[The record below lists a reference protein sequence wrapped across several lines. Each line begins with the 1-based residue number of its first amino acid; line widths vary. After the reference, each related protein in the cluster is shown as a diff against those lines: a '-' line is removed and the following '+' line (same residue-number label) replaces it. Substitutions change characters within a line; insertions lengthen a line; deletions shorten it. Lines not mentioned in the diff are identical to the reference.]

1 MGSDLITTPP
11 EFENFKFL
19 KISDE
24 QALIDVLEQCGPKL
38 ICSFQQKDNH
48 QILIASLRVLILHCA
63 VEIKVMISILIK
75 VNEP

>member
-1 MGSDLITTPP
+1 MPP
-11 EFENFKFL
+11 EYENFKFL

-24 QALIDVLEQCGPKL
+24 QALFHIASLDVLEQCGPKL
-38 ICSFQQKDNH
+38 ICFFQQNDNH

-63 VEIKVMISILIK
+63 VKIKVMISILIK